1 MPVLSRGRLLLI
13 VPVLLSAASAGCIE
27 VAAGEARYVD
37 TVEKRFTVSG
47 TPSLN
52 VRNFDG
58 SIEVSTWDR
67 PEVLVVVEKYAID
80 QAAADRMTVTT
91 EQSGDR
97 ITVDVRQER
106 EPGLHVDFGSRH
118 ARITITA
125 PQTAQIDA
133 GTGDGRVEVRDVNGD
148 LRVRT
153 GDGAIRL
160 NHVSGSIEASSGD
173 GSIDV
178 EGAIRGLRLRSGDG
192 RVHIRAAGDSPIS
205 EWSLGT
211 GDGSIILEVPE
222 GFNADLDATT
232 GDGGVVIRNVPFSSD
247 SPRSRR
253 RHQVARGRIGDGG
266 PTIRLRTGDGSI
278 TVRRAEAD
286 GSATQ

>member
-1 MPVLSRGRLLLI
+1 MSVLSRGRLLLI
-13 VPVLLSAASAGCIE
+13 VPVLLGAASAGCIE
-27 VAAGEARYVD
+27 IAEGEARYID
-37 TVEKRFTVSG
+37 TVERRFTVTGS
-47 TPSLN
+47 PSLN

-58 SIEVSTWDR
+58 SIDVSTWDR

-80 QAAADRMTVTT
+80 KPAADRMTVTA
-91 EQSGDR
+91 EQAGDR

-125 PQTAQIDA
+125 PATVQVDA
-133 GTGDGRVEVRDVNGD
+133 GTGDGRVEVRDVEGD
-148 LRVRT
+148 VKART

-160 NHVSGSIEASSGD
+160 TRVSGSVEASSGD

-178 EGAIRGLRLRSGDG
+178 DGAIRGLRLRSGDG
-192 RVHIRAAGDSPIS
+192 RVHIRAAGDGPVS

-211 GDGSIILEVPE
+211 GDGSIVLEVPD

-232 GDGGVVIRNVPFSSD
+232 GDGGVVVRDVPFSSD
-247 SPRSRR
+247 SPSRR
-253 RHQVARGRIGDGG
+253 RRQVARGRIGNGG
-266 PTIRLRTGDGSI
+266 PLIRVRTGDGSI
-278 TVRRAEAD
+278 TVRRDDGREVAER
-286 GSATQ
+286 